1 MEDRV
6 VRALDVLAKATKA
19 SDGILLD
26 RAAAA
31 AESGSTS
38 LCRPWSRRDF
48 LARLRTFTPGRWFAK
63 VTKREEQA
71 TCPSQS
77 HSLTHSLCLAVDWS
91 LLPRPPLCMRT
102 TTTARGYQPARV
114 RAPRMDQQGPS
125 SESSV
130 RLLRSKRDGPTDCL
144 PACLPA

>member
-77 HSLTHSLCLAVDWS
+77 HSLTRSAWRSIGRSSRAPPSACAPLLQPEAINPLECARHGWINKVRRVNRPFVCFDPNVTDRPTAC
-91 LLPRPPLCMRT
+91 LLP
-102 TTTARGYQPARV
+102 A
-114 RAPRMDQQGPS
+114 
-125 SESSV
+125 
-130 RLLRSKRDGPTDCL
+130 
-144 PACLPA
+144 

>member
-1 MEDRV
+1 MSASHVVSVSCHIGVMEDRV

-71 TCPSQS
+71 TCPRSPT
-77 HSLTHSLCLAVDWS
+77 HSLTRSAWRS
-91 LLPRPPLCMRT
+91 IGRSSRAPLCMRT

-114 RAPRMDQQGPS
+114 RAPRMDQQGA
-125 SESSV
+125 SV
-130 RLLRSKRDGPTDCL
+130 E
-144 PACLPA
+144 

>member
-77 HSLTHSLCLAVDWS
+77 HSLTHSLA
-91 LLPRPPLCMRT
+91 LPGGRLVAPPAPPPLHAHHYYSPRLST
-102 TTTARGYQPARV
+102 RSSARATDGSTRCV
-114 RAPRMDQQGPS
+114 R
-125 SESSV
+125 
-130 RLLRSKRDGPTDCL
+130 
-144 PACLPA
+144 

>member
-91 LLPRPPLCMRT
+91 LLPRPPPLHAHHYYSPRLST
-102 TTTARGYQPARV
+102 RSSARATDGSTRCV
-114 RAPRMDQQGPS
+114 R
-125 SESSV
+125 
-130 RLLRSKRDGPTDCL
+130 
-144 PACLPA
+144 